1 MGVVKKLAQL
11 TYDTPDP
18 ELFDSQDDC
27 SNLDLLPL
35 SSTQV
40 QLKGICGRQSPG
52 EENYDV
58 LAQHCTALPEDVVKT
73 KKTST
78 TFLALYKKQKMTA
91 CTKSQKG
98 SREWSC
104 RILCTAFRDT
114 TLIREII
121 PSYKRTKAEIRWQ
134 CAFNKSSIEHGR
146 SIGR

>member
-11 TYDTPDP
+11 TRDTPDP

-58 LAQHCTALPEDVVKT
+58 PR
-73 KKTST
+73 S
-78 TFLALYKKQKMTA
+78 ALYSTPRGRTEDQENVYNVPHSVQETEDD
-91 CTKSQKG
+91 S
-98 SREWSC
+98 
-104 RILCTAFRDT
+104 LYN
-114 TLIREII
+114 I
-121 PSYKRTKAEIRWQ
+121 PKRL
-134 CAFNKSSIEHGR
+134 SGVHGR
-146 SIGR
+146 AGFCVQIPR